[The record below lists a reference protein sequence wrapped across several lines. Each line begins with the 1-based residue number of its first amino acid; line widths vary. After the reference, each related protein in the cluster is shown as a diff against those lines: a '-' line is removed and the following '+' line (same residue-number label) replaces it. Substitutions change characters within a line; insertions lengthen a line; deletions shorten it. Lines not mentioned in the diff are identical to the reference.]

1 MRSLPSRRSMG
12 GAAVIAGAVLLPTG
26 STAAQIG
33 AESTP
38 TDEVIG
44 EEAQLDRGANS
55 DESSQRARA
64 NWQQS
69 I

>member
-1 MRSLPSRRSMG
+1 MRLLRSRSSIL
-12 GAAVIAGAVLLPTG
+12 GAAVITGALLLPTG

-44 EEAQLDRGANS
+44 EESQFDRAA
-55 DESSQRARA
+55 D
-64 NWQQS
+64 
-69 I
+69 